1 MKVGVGRSRWILR
14 VTAYLELMKPRVNLL
29 VVLTTGV
36 GFYLASAS
44 MDLWLLFHTSFGTA
58 ILAGGTAV
66 LNQFLEREADGRML
80 RTCTR
85 PLPSGRLTAP
95 EAMIFGSVL
104 VLAGTLYLIGFTNSL
119 AALLGCSTSALYL
132 FVYTPLK
139 VKTPLCTAV
148 GAIPGALP
156 PMIGWAAARG
166 TLDLNAAL
174 LFAILFAWQFPH
186 FLAISWLYR
195 EDYKRGGF
203 AMLPAFDP
211 DGSRTSARILGFSLL
226 LLVLSVIPFISGLA
240 GVVYLVGAVLLGV
253 LFSLFGFEAARLRSK
268 LSAQHVL
275 RASVAY
281 LPLLLILMIIDK
293 A

>member
-1 MKVGVGRSRWILR
+1 MKVGVDRSHWIPR
-14 VTAYLELMKPRVNLL
+14 MTAYFELMKPRVNLL
-29 VVLTTGV
+29 VVLTAGV
-36 GFYLASAS
+36 GFYLASAR

-66 LNQFLEREADGRML
+66 LNQFIEREADGRML
-80 RTCTR
+80 RTRTR
-85 PLPSGRLTAP
+85 PLPSGRLTPP
-95 EAMIFGSVL
+95 EAMIFGTAL
-104 VLAGTLYLIGFTNSL
+104 VVTATLYLICFTNSL

-139 VKTPLCTAV
+139 VKTPLCTSV

-156 PMIGWAAARG
+156 PLIGWAAAKG
-166 TLDLNAAL
+166 NLDMNALL
-174 LFAILFAWQFPH
+174 LFAILFAWQIPH
-186 FLAISWLYR
+186 FLAIAWLYK
-195 EDYKRGGF
+195 EDYERGGF

-211 DGSRTSARILGFSLL
+211 DGTRTSARILGFCIL

-253 LFSLFGFEAARLRSK
+253 LFSLFGFEAALLRSK
-268 LSAQHVL
+268 LSARHVL
-275 RASVAY
+275 RASVTY

>member
-1 MKVGVGRSRWILR
+1 MKVGVDRSHWISR
-14 VTAYLELMKPRVNLL
+14 MTAYFELMKPRVNLL
-29 VVLTTGV
+29 VVLTVGV
-36 GFYLASAS
+36 GFYLASAR

-80 RTCTR
+80 RTRTR
-85 PLPSGRLTAP
+85 PLPSGRLTPP
-95 EAMIFGSVL
+95 EAMIFGTAL
-104 VLAGTLYLIGFTNSL
+104 VVTATLYLICFTNSL

-139 VKTPLCTAV
+139 VKTPLCTSV

-156 PMIGWAAARG
+156 PLIGWAAAKG
-166 TLDLNAAL
+166 NLDMNALL
-174 LFAILFAWQFPH
+174 LFAILFAWQIPH
-186 FLAISWLYR
+186 FLAIAWLYK
-195 EDYKRGGF
+195 EDYERGGF

-211 DGSRTSARILGFSLL
+211 DGARTSARILGFCIL

-253 LFSLFGFEAARLRSK
+253 LFSLFGFEAALRRSK
-268 LSAQHVL
+268 LSARHVL
-275 RASVAY
+275 RASVTY